1 MILTKFD
8 KNFGWNNNSNSNVNV
23 KTIQDNEFI
32 KLLVDND
39 LIKVYC
45 IGNDTDICNT
55 HIEYNNDLIITID
68 DSLDLI
74 MGVIKVGENILYS
87 REENVNLINYSMDNK
102 YVVRIPFSMINDDI
116 QIFVSIYT

>member
-1 MILTKFD
+1 MKFD
-8 KNFGWNNNSNSNVNV
+8 KNFGWNNNSNSNV

-68 DSLDLI
+68 DSFDRMNI
-74 MGVIKVGENILYS
+74 IKVGENILYS
-87 REENVNLINYSMDNK
+87 REGNINLINYSMDNI

-116 QIFVSIYT
+116 QISVSIGI